1 MLSSSASKGQKDK
14 ASGKII
20 DGSIIKV
27 LHLLSELGTVLEL
40 EHTHWVSGVAFSP
53 DGTILASGS
62 SDATVRLWRVK

>member
-14 ASGKII
+14 TSGKII

-27 LHLLSELGTVLEL
+27 LHLLRELGAVLEL
-40 EHTHWVSGVAFSP
+40 EHTRWVSSVAFSP

-62 SDATVRLWRVK
+62 PDATVRLWRVK